1 MSAALQVGIVR
12 GWRYLVRERD
22 GDGLFA
28 IVRRDAGRDILE
40 DEIAFCYSREV
51 AEVLVAAL
59 VAHERRKTGLCG
71 DFIRRNF

>member
-1 MSAALQVGIVR
+1 MSAVLQVGVVG

-28 IVRRDAGRDILE
+28 IVRRDVERDTLE

-51 AEVLVAAL
+51 ADVLAAAF

-71 DFIRRNF
+71 DFTRRNF

>member
-22 GDGLFA
+22 GDSLFA
-28 IVRRDAGRDILE
+28 IVRRDVERDILE
-40 DEIAFCYSREV
+40 DEIAFCFSQEI
-51 AEVLVAAL
+51 AAVLATAL
-59 VAHERRKTGLCG
+59 VAHEQRKNDLCG